1 MTSPVKERKK
11 SVDEIRQEMTVV
23 SVDMHTQRRWQQHVW
38 QDNDDAGEHDVKKK
52 KKKNEEQTK
61 WGNDKSVKKLQ
72 LLTQS
77 GWDWPK

>member
-52 KKKNEEQTK
+52 KKKTRNRLNEGMTSQS
-61 WGNDKSVKKLQ
+61 KSYNY
-72 LLTQS
+72 
-77 GWDWPK
+77 